1 MIPHNPFSA
10 KLEQRTF
17 LLLLLLVTGLFL
29 YLLRPFFAPLFWACA
44 IGMLFYPLQQRLTR
58 LWGERPNS
66 TALATL
72 AICVVVVVIPVLA
85 LLTSFVQEGANLYQ
99 RIDRGEVNPGA
110 YIDRVRNAL
119 PQLQLLLD
127 RVGLDAESLKAQAA
141 NAAVVVSRFVAKN
154 ALSLGQSTFQLFLHL
169 CLTLYLAFFLLRDG
183 PRLVDL
189 LVHSL
194 RLGDERER
202 LLLSKFTE
210 VTRATVKGNLVVA
223 VVQGALGGL
232 IFWILGMPAALLWG
246 VAMAV
251 LSLIPAVG
259 AGLIWAPAAIY
270 LFATGSVVSA
280 VVLLLYGVLVIGLA
294 DNILRPILVGRDT
307 ELPDWLVLLST
318 LGGLVVFGIS
328 GFVVGPLIA
337 ALFIAF
343 WQIFARDFNG
353 LGPLDD
359 APEGQPDPP
368 APAPGAGE

>member
-1 MIPHNPFSA
+1 MIPQSQFSA

-17 LLLLLLVTGLFL
+17 LLLLLVVTGLFL
-29 YLLRPFFAPLFWACA
+29 YLLKPFFAPLFWACA

-72 AICVVVVVIPVLA
+72 AICVFLVVLPVLA

-99 RIDRGEVNPGA
+99 RIDRGEINLGA

-119 PQLQLLLD
+119 PQLQVLLD
-127 RVGLDAESLKAQAA
+127 KVGMDAESLKAQAA
-141 NAAVVVSRFVAKN
+141 NAAVVASRFLAKN
-154 ALSLGQSTFQLFLHL
+154 ALSLGQSTFQFFLHL
-169 CLTLYLAFFLLRDG
+169 CLMLYLAFFLLRDG
-183 PRLVDL
+183 SRLVDL

-194 RLGDERER
+194 PLGDERER
-202 LLLSKFTE
+202 QLLSKFAE

-280 VVLLLYGVLVIGLA
+280 VVLTLYGVLVIVPEPSRA
-294 DNILRPILVGRDT
+294 
-307 ELPDWLVLLST
+307 LL
-318 LGGLVVFGIS
+318 LLFGVFG
-328 GFVVGPLIA
+328 LMMRRRR
-337 ALFIAF
+337 LKQ
-343 WQIFARDFNG
+343 W
-353 LGPLDD
+353 
-359 APEGQPDPP
+359 
-368 APAPGAGE
+368 